1 MLKKE
6 SLSCKTNVSYNLI
19 QTESEKQIRNAN
31 KIYVLVIEAS
41 SVNRKA
47 ISDIINSSPK
57 LEVIATAANTDF
69 ALKKLKKQPDV
80 IMLSLETETLKEINF
95 IKKKKNINNKLP
107 VIILSSNKDIAKT
120 ALLKGA
126 DDFIIKTEN
135 KLDSIKDKMIN
146 LLSVYGNKTIKNR
159 IIYNMNSELKTNK
172 ILTKNRDKKE
182 TLNITETTDINLIIK
197 KDTPET
203 KNLNQE
209 KIIDKQ
215 DLKKLKKR
223 KFEIVVIGISTGGPT
238 ALKEILPE
246 IPKNFPVPIIIVQHM
261 PKGFTTEFARSL
273 NNICNLVVKE
283 TSNKEILQRGFIY
296 ISPGGY
302 HTRINKI
309 NKNYQIEVFD
319 AENINGHKPS
329 IGVLFKSISENVKEK
344 AIALIMTGMGS
355 DGSREIGEIKKAGG
369 LTIAQDEKSSL
380 VFGMPKIAIEENNV
394 DYIVSVSHMVK
405 LLKAI
410 LIDG

>member
-1 MLKKE
+1 MKRIITVLKKE

-215 DLKKLKKR
+215 DLKKLKK
-223 KFEIVVIGISTGGPT
+223 
-238 ALKEILPE
+238 
-246 IPKNFPVPIIIVQHM
+246 
-261 PKGFTTEFARSL
+261 
-273 NNICNLVVKE
+273 
-283 TSNKEILQRGFIY
+283 
-296 ISPGGY
+296 
-302 HTRINKI
+302 
-309 NKNYQIEVFD
+309 
-319 AENINGHKPS
+319 ENSK
-329 IGVLFKSISENVKEK
+329 
-344 AIALIMTGMGS
+344 
-355 DGSREIGEIKKAGG
+355 
-369 LTIAQDEKSSL
+369 
-380 VFGMPKIAIEENNV
+380 
-394 DYIVSVSHMVK
+394 
-405 LLKAI
+405 
-410 LIDG
+410 